1 MEKRAMSANEI
12 ATVSRQFH
20 ERVAAILS
28 SEELARYEAYQ
39 QRLREANKRHDTEPV
54 LPTPEEQAVLDA
66 INADMRAA
74 ALQKELRVL
83 MRIETL
89 PQ

>member
-1 MEKRAMSANEI
+1 MKSNEI

-28 SEELARYEAYQ
+28 PEELAHYEAYQ
-39 QRLREANKRHDTEPV
+39 QRLRAANNRHDTAPV
-54 LPTPEEQAVLDA
+54 TPKPEEQAALDA
-66 INADMRAA
+66 IEADMRAS

>member
-1 MEKRAMSANEI
+1 MSASEI

-20 ERVAAILS
+20 ERIAAILS
-28 SEELARYEAYQ
+28 PEALAHYEAYQ
-39 QRLREANKRHDTEPV
+39 RRLRAASARHDAAPV
-54 LPTPEEQAVLDA
+54 VPTPEEQAALDA
-66 INADMRAA
+66 IEADMRAA

-83 MRIETL
+83 LRIETL